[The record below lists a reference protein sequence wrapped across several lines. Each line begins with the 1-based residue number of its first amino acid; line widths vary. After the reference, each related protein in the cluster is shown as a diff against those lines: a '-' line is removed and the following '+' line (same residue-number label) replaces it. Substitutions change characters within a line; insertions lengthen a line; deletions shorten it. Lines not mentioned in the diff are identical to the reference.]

1 MKHLEERAATG
12 LFESSDDST
21 LHRSDRKHAEDDR
34 TRRGNDRIGS
44 QTAALNTWL
53 AVLTIVQGAAAVA
66 LLWRLLPGLRRA
78 PPVGP
83 AAPFYDTSVSVI
95 VPTLNEA
102 TRVGP
107 CLAALSRQGDPLR
120 EVIVV
125 DSGSVDGTPDLVA
138 DVAKH
143 DPRFRLERDPP
154 PPAGWI
160 GKVWALQHGLSVAKG
175 EWILGVDAD
184 TEPNDGMVAGVVSA
198 ARRAGLEL
206 VSFGPMFA
214 GQSSAE
220 RWLQPAL
227 LVSLVY
233 RAGAPGS
240 SVPSAR
246 LLANGQCFLARRD
259 VLLAYGGYEPAHDSF
274 ADDVRLARYYAA
286 HGVPS
291 AFLDGRL
298 LYRVRSYRSA
308 REMWREWGRSVDLAD
323 ATAGGRHWGEV
334 ALLVLGQAMPV
345 PVFALSLLSASLWPL
360 TAVNALLL
368 GVRLAVLIAI
378 APSYERRGLPFFLSW
393 MCDMPAVFRVIWS
406 TLRRPGEWRG
416 RTYRV
421 AGGR

>member
-1 MKHLEERAATG
+1 MA
-12 LFESSDDST
+12 
-21 LHRSDRKHAEDDR
+21 
-34 TRRGNDRIGS
+34 
-44 QTAALNTWL
+44 
-53 AVLTIVQGAAAVA
+53 LTILQGAAAVV
-66 LLWRLLPGLRRA
+66 LLWRLLPGLRRP
-78 PPVGP
+78 PPVRP
-83 AAPFYDTSVSVI
+83 AAPFGDTSVSVI

-102 TRVGP
+102 SRLGP

-138 DVAKH
+138 GVAAR
-143 DPRFRLERDPP
+143 DPRFRLARDPP
-154 PPAGWI
+154 LPEGWV
-160 GKVWALQHGLSVAKG
+160 GKVWALQHGLSVATG

-184 TEPNDGMVAGVVSA
+184 TEPNDGMVAGVVAA
-198 ARRAGLEL
+198 ARRAGHQL

-233 RAGAPGS
+233 RTGAPGV

-246 LLANGQCFLARRD
+246 LLANGQCFLARREL
-259 VLLAYGGYEPAHDSF
+259 LLAHGGYTPARDSF
-274 ADDVRLARYYAA
+274 ADDVRLARYYAGRGA
-286 HGVPS
+286 PS

-308 REMWREWGRSVDLAD
+308 GEMWREWGRSVDLAD
-323 ATAGGRHWGEV
+323 ATSGPRHWTDLAV
-334 ALLVLGQAMPV
+334 LVLGQAMPV
-345 PVFALSLLSASLWPL
+345 PVFAVSLLSPGLWPL
-360 TAVNALLL
+360 LAVNMLLL
-368 GVRLAVLIAI
+368 GVRLAVLLAI

-393 MCDMPAVFRVIWS
+393 MCDVPAVLRVVWS
-406 TLRRPGEWRG
+406 SIRRPVEWRG

-421 AGGR
+421 ASGG